1 MADIRSLDA
10 ARKQA
15 RKEKA
20 KATTLCRHGHH
31 RWEVDTRLQFDVKAG
46 KLVTRYQCA
55 RCGKYKNKAE

>member
-15 RKEKA
+15 RKKKA

-31 RWEVDTRLQFDVKAG
+31 RWEVDTRTQFDVKAG
-46 KLVTRYQCA
+46 KLVTRYRCA
-55 RCGKYKNKAE
+55 RCGETKNKAE

>member
-15 RKEKA
+15 RKKRA

-31 RWEVDTRLQFDVKAG
+31 RWEVDNQPQFDVKAG
-46 KLVTRYQCA
+46 KLVTRYRCS
-55 RCGKYKNKAE
+55 RCGEVQIKAR